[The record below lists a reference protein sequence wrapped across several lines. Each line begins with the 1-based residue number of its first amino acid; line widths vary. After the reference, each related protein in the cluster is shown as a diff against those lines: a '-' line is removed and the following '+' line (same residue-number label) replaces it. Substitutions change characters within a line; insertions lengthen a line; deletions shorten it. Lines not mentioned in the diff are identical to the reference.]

1 MEFPVVVMGVVDKE
15 VVVLVRGE
23 DVCLRRTSVTEKI
36 ALLASMVGMMGLAD
50 VVTVGVVIVGAA
62 VSIVSDSVVYRSS
75 SSTSSCSSA
84 FCSIR
89 STSLVYS
96 SAELSLESSM
106 ASSTWGVGVTTAMG
120 R

>member
-1 MEFPVVVMGVVDKE
+1 M
-15 VVVLVRGE
+15 
-23 DVCLRRTSVTEKI
+23 TEKI

-75 SSTSSCSSA
+75 SSASSCSSA
-84 FCSIR
+84 SCSIR